1 MKNEKEKKDEKKEAK
16 KEGKKV
22 EKNEKLLSKENLPW
36 IAAFIVIVIIAYV
49 VIQASSTGKGIQI
62 NQNLTINIFQIFGL
76 NTRSY
81 VLDGMRV
88 EYESS
93 MTADEGL
100 KLVLSQDPQ
109 IVRLETV
116 NASDSRNSMVAI
128 IAAETIRG
136 IAYANRTVAGYAAVY
151 QPDNLGAAPTLINCD
166 ANNSNCGTPTIIIK
180 YGSCNCLKI
189 LPSQKQLVIEG
200 DKSFATTHASKV
212 GQIIAMVESEIANS
226 TTAG

>member
-1 MKNEKEKKDEKKEAK
+1 MKNEKNGKKE
-16 KEGKKV
+16 EKKV
-22 EKNEKLLSKENLPW
+22 ENAKEKKAQKAKFPITKDTLLW
-36 IAAFIVIVIIAYV
+36 AGAFVVLVIVLYV
-49 VIQASSTGKGIQI
+49 AIQSLGQTK
-62 NQNLTINIFQIFGL
+62 
-76 NTRSY
+76 SY

-109 IVRLETV
+109 IVRLETY

-136 IAYANRTVAGYAAVY
+136 IAYANRTVSAYAAVY
-151 QPDNLGAAPTLINCD
+151 NYVADAGNAAETPTLINCD
-166 ANNSNCGTPTIIIK
+166 ANNSYCGTPTIVIR
-180 YGSCNCLKI
+180 YGTCNCLKI

-212 GQIIAMVESEIANS
+212 GQIIAMVELEIANS
-226 TTAG
+226 TTAN